1 MKRSIRSSIYSWLTL
16 LIAVS
21 VAALP
26 ATASIQGS
34 FQRTFQVSGPVDLEV
49 FTHSGDITVRSGA
62 TGTVSII
69 GRIHVSDRWFNGGK
83 KAEVEQLEKNPPL
96 RQSGNSIRID
106 YVNVH
111 DISIDYEI
119 TAPAETTVRARTGSG
134 DQRLEGLHGNMD
146 LESGSGDMRLR
157 DLTGEIRTR
166 TGSGNVESVKIS
178 GPFSAH
184 AGSGDIRLEESGVGD
199 VNVHTGSGNITLNG
213 VDGALHAEAG
223 SGDITVG
230 GTETGA
236 WEVRTGSGNVGLR
249 LPSRAAFDLDL
260 STSSGTIVVDEPVT
274 TTVQGRVQESRRS
287 ISGKVRGGGPMIQ
300 VHTGSGNISIH

>member
-1 MKRSIRSSIYSWLTL
+1 MKRSVRSSICSWLTL

-26 ATASIQGS
+26 ATASVQGS
-34 FQRTFQVSGPVDLEV
+34 FQRTFQVSGPVDLEA
-49 FTHSGDITVRSGA
+49 FTHSGDITVRNGA

-69 GRIHVSDRWFNGGK
+69 GRIHVGDRWFNGGK

-157 DLTGEIRTR
+157 DLTGGIRTR

-199 VNVHTGSGNITLNG
+199 VNVHTGSGNITLSGVNG
-213 VDGALHAEAG
+213 MLHAEAG

-230 GTETGA
+230 GTEAGA
-236 WEVRTGSGNVGLR
+236 WEIRTGSGNVGLR
-249 LPSRAAFDLDL
+249 LPSQAGFDLDL

-274 TTVQGRVQESRRS
+274 TTVQGRGQESRRS

>member
-1 MKRSIRSSIYSWLTL
+1 MKRSIRNSICSWLTL

-26 ATASIQGS
+26 ATASVQGS
-34 FQRTFQVSGPVDLEV
+34 FQRTFQVSGPVDLEA
-49 FTHSGDITVRSGA
+49 FTRSGDITVRSGA
-62 TGTVSII
+62 AGSVSII

-119 TAPAETTVRARTGSG
+119 TAPAETTVRTRTGSG

-213 VDGALHAEAG
+213 VNGALHAEAG

-230 GTETGA
+230 GMEAGA

-249 LPSRAAFDLDL
+249 LPSQAAFDLDL

-300 VHTGSGNISIH
+300 VHTGSGDISIH

>member
-1 MKRSIRSSIYSWLTL
+1 MKRAIRSSIYSWLTL

-21 VAALP
+21 GAALP

-34 FQRTFQVSGPVDLEV
+34 FQRTFQVSGPVDLEA

-62 TGTVSII
+62 AGSVSII

-119 TAPAETTVRARTGSG
+119 TAPAETTVRTRTGSG

-184 AGSGDIRLEESGVGD
+184 AGSGDIRLEESGAGD
-199 VNVHTGSGNITLNG
+199 VNVHTGSGNITLSGVNG
-213 VDGALHAEAG
+213 VLHAEAG

-230 GTETGA
+230 GTEAGA

-249 LPSRAAFDLDL
+249 LPSQAAFDLDL

-300 VHTGSGNISIH
+300 VHTGSGDISIH

>member
-1 MKRSIRSSIYSWLTL
+1 MKRLVRSSICSWLTL

-34 FQRTFQVSGPVDLEV
+34 FQRTFQVNGPVDLEA

-62 TGTVSII
+62 AGTVSVI

-106 YVNVH
+106 Y
-111 DISIDYEI
+111 
-119 TAPAETTVRARTGSG
+119 G
-134 DQRLEGLHGNMD
+134 
-146 LESGSGDMRLR
+146 
-157 DLTGEIRTR
+157 
-166 TGSGNVESVKIS
+166 
-178 GPFSAH
+178 
-184 AGSGDIRLEESGVGD
+184 
-199 VNVHTGSGNITLNG
+199 NVHTGSGNITLNG
-213 VDGALHAEAG
+213 VNGALHAEAG

-230 GTETGA
+230 GMEAGA

-249 LPSRAAFDLDL
+249 LPSQAAFDLDL

>member
-1 MKRSIRSSIYSWLTL
+1 MKRSIRSSIYSCLTL
-16 LIAVS
+16 LIAVG

-34 FQRTFQVSGPVDLEV
+34 FQRTFQVNGPVDLEA

-62 TGTVSII
+62 AGTVSVI

-119 TAPAETTVRARTGSG
+119 TAPAETTVHTRTGSG
-134 DQRLEGLHGNMD
+134 DQRLEGLRGNMD

-213 VDGALHAEAG
+213 VNGALHAEAG

-230 GTETGA
+230 GIEAGA

-249 LPSRAAFDLDL
+249 LPSQAAFDLDL

-300 VHTGSGNISIH
+300 VHTGSGDISIH

>member
-1 MKRSIRSSIYSWLTL
+1 MKRSIRNSICSWLTL

-26 ATASIQGS
+26 ATASVQGS

-62 TGTVSII
+62 AGSVSII

-119 TAPAETTVRARTGSG
+119 TAPAETTVRTRTGSG
-134 DQRLEGLHGNMD
+134 DQRLEGLRGNMD

-166 TGSGNVESVKIS
+166 TGSGV
-178 GPFSAH
+178 GHRSARSACWIAAAAATASLARAKAQKRLSPSPR
-184 AGSGDIRLEESGVGD
+184 AGRPCR
-199 VNVHTGSGNITLNG
+199 
-213 VDGALHAEAG
+213 GAALY
-223 SGDITVG
+223 
-230 GTETGA
+230 
-236 WEVRTGSGNVGLR
+236 
-249 LPSRAAFDLDL
+249 
-260 STSSGTIVVDEPVT
+260 
-274 TTVQGRVQESRRS
+274 
-287 ISGKVRGGGPMIQ
+287 
-300 VHTGSGNISIH
+300 